1 MKKNKLYISI
11 SNKHYKCILL
21 IILLLLSGCNNEG
34 NNSAT
39 KNDTKN
45 KYNES
50 IQNNIDTTY
59 NTKEIESSMIKEIN
73 KNDDNNYYNN
83 VIDKQLV
90 NDNNDIDEE
99 ENKPNITSIIINAAG
114 DCTLGTDEILNQYS
128 YKTFME
134 EYEDQE
140 QSKTYF
146 FQKVLPIFEK
156 DDLTIVNL
164 ETTLTTAE
172 KKANKKYRFKGY
184 PEFNQIL
191 VEGSIEAVNLANNHI
206 YDYLKQGYEDT
217 MKYLDEVQVA
227 YFGNEKYCIKDIKGI
242 KIGLLGYEGF
252 NYSTKVKDRIK
263 KQITHLKNEGCKLII
278 VSFHWGQE
286 YNFYPNNIQKK
297 LGHYVIDE
305 GADLVLGH
313 HPHVM
318 QGIEKYNDKYIVYSL
333 GNFCFGGNLNP
344 KDKDTFIFQQTFDF
358 DNNNEII
365 YNNIDIIPCSIS
377 SSKDRNDFQPVPL
390 DKDDYDRI
398 IERINNYSENL
409 NFNYEN

>member
-1 MKKNKLYISI
+1 MIKNGLCIRGGK
-11 SNKHYKCILL
+11 KHYRFIL
-21 IILLLLSGCNNEG
+21 IIIVLLLSGCNNEVA

-39 KNDTKN
+39 IS

-50 IQNNIDTTY
+50 KENNIDAIY
-59 NTKEIESSMIKEIN
+59 DTKETESIAQVIE
-73 KNDDNNYYNN
+73 NDDNNYSNTI
-83 VIDKQLV
+83 VIDKQSV
-90 NDNNDIDEE
+90 NDNNIDDDEGNE
-99 ENKPNITSIIINAAG
+99 PNITSIIINAAG
-114 DCTLGTDEILNQYS
+114 DCTLGTDEVLNQYS

-134 EYEDQE
+134 EYEDQK

-146 FQKVLPIFEK
+146 FQKVLPIFDK
-156 DDLTIVNL
+156 DDLTVVNL

-206 YDYLKQGYEDT
+206 YDYLKQGYEET
-217 MKYLDEVQVA
+217 MKYLDEVGVS
-227 YFGNEKYCIKDIKGI
+227 YFGNENYCIKDIKGI

-252 NYSTKVKDRIK
+252 NYSTKVKERIK
-263 KQITHLKNEGCKLII
+263 KQITYLKDEGCKLII

-286 YNFYPNNIQKK
+286 YSFLPNNTQKK

-358 DNNNEII
+358 DNNSEII
-365 YNNIDIIPCSIS
+365 YNNIEIIPCSIS
-377 SSKDRNDFQPVPL
+377 SSEDRNDFQPVPL
-390 DKDDYDRI
+390 DEDNYDRI
-398 IERINNYSENL
+398 IRRINDYSKNL